1 MPTAGETFAQA
12 ARTAQKSFDDA
23 QRLADVPVERVLE
36 LATPDE
42 LGIKL
47 PTQLPMMLS
56 FLDFRKIPLNGL
68 WAETKFGTY
77 GDSLSHGGVNM
88 WINRQAANTTVTMSF
103 PDNVIAR
110 ESVLRYIATLIQVFA
125 RVARP
130 TGDEPVVV
138 APQVNPDDTF
148 APAPDTD
155 DHDAA

>member
-1 MPTAGETFAQA
+1 M
-12 ARTAQKSFDDA
+12 
-23 QRLADVPVERVLE
+23 PVERVLE

-103 PDNVIAR
+103 PDNAIAR
-110 ESVLRYIATLIQVFA
+110 ESILRYIATLIQVFG

-130 TGDEPVVV
+130 TATSRLWLRPRGTRTTRSLPRRTRTTTKRRSDE
-138 APQVNPDDTF
+138 
-148 APAPDTD
+148 
-155 DHDAA
+155 